1 MLLLHVFSSLWH
13 VEAKGLIAIH
23 TTAITEQTSGRN
35 GGPGGSAHHHQK
47 ALDTGLSGM
56 ARGTL
61 CPPSMSLH
69 RIGRA
74 LMQQMRGAN
83 VP

>member
-35 GGPGGSAHHHQK
+35 GGPGG
-47 ALDTGLSGM
+47 
-56 ARGTL
+56 
-61 CPPSMSLH
+61 
-69 RIGRA
+69 
-74 LMQQMRGAN
+74 MRTIKN
-83 VP
+83 IY